1 MYFLF
6 LKDIINFVDIYK
18 KLPSYRNYE
27 KIDES
32 INGNTYDNYCTKVKP
47 PGIEKEDLTT
57 FCKKFAKNLK
67 DLPTI
72 ESIRKNAHDR
82 CLSVRYWF
90 YYELKK
96 ILGTYDDST
105 HREHIINSFIN
116 VESKIYDELV
126 KDNTKDT
133 CPIEIKTNLEKGNEE
148 KILYDYFNN
157 YNTIF
162 NCNNSPNKEN
172 CSKYCKYVN
181 IIKEKYKEHQN
192 KCCGHNY
199 LSCGDYFNCNG
210 KYNPLVLINKLKC
223 SNGKEG
229 KTLTEE
235 QIRESQENY
244 GNSDLIR
251 SLRYNIFKCN
261 MVNDNRGEPKIGF
274 CSVFPSSK
282 DSFENVDKL
291 PLSEEE
297 DEKFKSVAI
306 NKGGEEETNTS
317 SELGSKGLSPVR
329 KTKEEQCPE
338 NKPIKLSNGKCV
350 EPNVRTTG
358 AIGVKLLNEGPIKRV
373 RIRINDVTKS
383 YTPSLEDANLLD
395 ADSANINTLDGI
407 YSMLQ
412 SSTSKMIILGVLG
425 LGTIMIFFI
434 YFKFTPFG
442 SWLSR
447 KVLKKKTIA
456 KKHLDMPKQKFSY
469 EASEPRNTNTNR
481 KRINIAYQNR

>member
-1 MYFLF
+1 MKYFLF

-18 KLPSYRNYE
+18 KLPSYKNYE
-27 KIDES
+27 KFDES
-32 INGNTYDNYCTKVKP
+32 INGTTYNKYCTNIETL
-47 PGIEKEDLTT
+47 GIEKDNLTT

-67 DLPTI
+67 ELSTFKNI
-72 ESIRKNAHDR
+72 GKNAHDR

-96 ILGTYDDST
+96 ILGTHDYSA
-105 HREHIINSFIN
+105 HQEQIINSFIN
-116 VESKIYDELV
+116 VESNIYDELV
-126 KDNTKDT
+126 KENNKDK
-133 CPIEIKTNLEKGNEE
+133 CPIEIKTDFEKEKEE

-157 YNTIF
+157 YSTIF
-162 NCNNSPNKEN
+162 DCNNSSNDEK
-172 CSKYCKYVN
+172 CSKYCQYVKEINGKYIEN
-181 IIKEKYKEHQN
+181 QK
-192 KCCGHNY
+192 KCCGVNY
-199 LSCGDYFNCNG
+199 LNCGDYFNCNG
-210 KYNPLVLINKLKC
+210 KYNPLVLIHKLKC
-223 SNGKEG
+223 NNIEKVKS
-229 KTLTEE
+229 LSDE

-261 MVNDNRGEPKIGF
+261 MVNEDGGSKIGF

-297 DEKFKSVAI
+297 VEKSRGVAI
-306 NKGGEEETNTS
+306 NNGGEEITASS
-317 SELGSKGLSPVR
+317 SELGGKSSSPV
-329 KTKEEQCPE
+329 KNTNEAQCPKD
-338 NKPIKLSNGKCV
+338 KPIKLPNGACV

-358 AIGVKLLNEGPIKRV
+358 AIGVQLLNKGPINRV
-373 RIRINDVTKS
+373 RIRINDITKS
-383 YTPSLEDANLLD
+383 YTPSLENDILLD
-395 ADSANINTLDGI
+395 AHSAHINTLGGI

-412 SSTSKMIILGVLG
+412 NSTSKMIILGVLG

-456 KKHLDMPKQKFSY
+456 KKHLDTPKQKFSY
-469 EASEPRNTNTNR
+469 EVSEPRNTNTNR